1 MVDRK
6 ARILRGVAECV
17 TEDELELLL
26 SSKDTPKAYVGFEP
40 SGLLHAGSLVPML
53 KCRDLIE
60 SG

>member
-40 SGLLHAGSLVPML
+40 SG
-53 KCRDLIE
+53 
-60 SG
+60 